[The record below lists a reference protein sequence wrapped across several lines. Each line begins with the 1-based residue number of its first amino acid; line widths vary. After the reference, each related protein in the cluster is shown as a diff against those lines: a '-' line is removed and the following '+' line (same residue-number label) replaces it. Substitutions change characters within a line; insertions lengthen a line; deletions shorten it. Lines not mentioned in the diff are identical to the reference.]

1 VRHDQTIEVRVAVAA
16 AGAVLLLVPVALIGV
31 LIVDDV
37 GWLHRFDLHVTAA
50 GHTLALGHPGL
61 VRFMEIWSLVFDPTS
76 WRVAAL
82 LMVIWLARHRAWPL
96 AVWVAVTMTAGGVL
110 GALLKL
116 LVGRHRPD
124 LLDPVARASG
134 YSFPSGHALNN
145 ALAASVFLLVLLPI
159 FQGGRRRLLWA
170 AAIVIPLITGLSR
183 IGLGVHWTSDVVA
196 GWLLGVAVTAATATA
211 YLSWGRRRGRRR
223 PHPAAEGLEPGVG
236 RSPIG

>member
-1 VRHDQTIEVRVAVAA
+1 MRNDQTIEVRVAVTA
-16 AGAVLLLVPVALIGV
+16 AGAVVLLVPAALIGV
-31 LIVDDV
+31 LIVGNV

-50 GHTLALGHPGL
+50 GHGWAIGHPGW
-61 VRFMEIWSLVFDPTS
+61 VRFMAAWSLVFDPTT

-82 LMVIWLARHRAWPL
+82 GLVIWLARRRAWAL

-110 GALLKL
+110 GAVLKL

-145 ALAASVFLLVLLPI
+145 ALAASVFLVVLRPV
-159 FQGGRRRLLWA
+159 FPRRRGLLWA
-170 AAIVIPLITGLSR
+170 AAIVIPLITGLTR

-211 YLSWGRRRGRRR
+211 YLSWRDRPGRGEHH
-223 PHPAAEGLEPGVG
+223 HPVREGLEPGAG
-236 RSPIG
+236 G

>member
-1 VRHDQTIEVRVAVAA
+1 MGTGPRVRHEQTIEGRGAVAA
-16 AGAVLLLVPVALIGV
+16 AGVVVLLVPAALIGV
-31 LIVDDV
+31 LILGDV

-50 GHTLALGHPGL
+50 GHGWALRHPAW
-61 VRFMEIWSLVFDPTS
+61 VRFMQVWSLVFDPNS

-82 LMVIWLARHRAWPL
+82 LLVIWLARRRAWPL

-110 GALLKL
+110 GVVLKL

-145 ALAASVFLLVLLPI
+145 ALAASVFLLVLLPV
-159 FQGGRRRLLWA
+159 FPRKRAFLWA
-170 AAIVIPLITGLSR
+170 GAIVIPLITGLSR

-196 GWLLGVAVTAATATA
+196 GWLLGVAVTAVTAWA
-211 YLSWGRRRGRRR
+211 YLGWEAGLRRSSAG
-223 PHPAAEGLEPGVG
+223 
-236 RSPIG
+236 